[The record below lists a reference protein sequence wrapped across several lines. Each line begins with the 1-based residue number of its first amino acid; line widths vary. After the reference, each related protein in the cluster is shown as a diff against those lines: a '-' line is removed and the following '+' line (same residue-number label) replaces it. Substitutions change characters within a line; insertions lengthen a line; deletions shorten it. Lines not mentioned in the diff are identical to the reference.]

1 MRTVLFGSIGTL
13 IDTSELQRRSF
24 NDAFKE
30 QGLELHWDREYYQ
43 SLLKTSGGRDR
54 VFDAIGDPDG
64 GDVADE
70 IYARK
75 SEIFLDLLQTEKP
88 PLRTIAQE
96 VLDDASQY
104 DLQLGLVST
113 TQRHV
118 VDAIIKTGGL
128 EGRFEVVTSGMDAAH
143 PKPNRAIYDYALDVI
158 GLNPD
163 QAIAIEDNVAGAQSA
178 RAAGLTCL
186 GLANANTKEHP
197 IPADDDAS
205 KWRSYVYEAEKLS
218 A

>member
-64 GDVADE
+64 GDVA
-70 IYARK
+70 
-75 SEIFLDLLQTEKP
+75 
-88 PLRTIAQE
+88 